1 MAGWQQPELPP
12 TDNQPPRGQARP
24 RGAQL
29 SRPLEMSA
37 PQHIVFALVE
47 DFTHMAFACAVD
59 PLRIANLISGKPL
72 YRWSLASL
80 DGEFA
85 TSSDDTKIGVQ
96 YRFDA
101 MPECDRLFVMS
112 GIGMQSK
119 DHSVLLSALRR
130 KDRLSKTR
138 IGALC
143 SGSWVLAS
151 GGFLNGQDASIH
163 WEYHDSF
170 MEKFPEVNLLRN
182 VFVADSKNPT
192 ASGGTATADLMLHLI
207 SEDHGHDLSVA
218 VADQMVYNAVR
229 EATAAQKVSLQS
241 RNGMRNPHLA
251 SAIARMEAQLEHPV
265 SPSTIA
271 RDLGISTRQ
280 LERLFGRYLN
290 ASPKKY
296 YMEMRLE
303 RARHLLVQTE
313 MSIVDVALACGFES
327 AGHFSRVYR
336 TAFGCTPM
344 MQRGRLN

>member
-1 MAGWQQPELPP
+1 M
-12 TDNQPPRGQARP
+12 TRP
-24 RGAQL
+24 
-29 SRPLEMSA
+29 
-37 PQHIVFALVE
+37 V
-47 DFTHMAFACAVD
+47 T
-59 PLRIANLISGKPL
+59 L
-72 YRWSLASL
+72 YRWSYASL
-80 DGEFA
+80 GGA
-85 TSSDDTKIGVQ
+85 TASSSDGTRIEVQ

-101 MPECDRLFVMS
+101 LPDCDRLIVLS

-119 DHSVLLSALRR
+119 DHSVLLNALRR
-130 KDRLSKTR
+130 KDRLTSTR

-143 SGSWVLAS
+143 SGSWVLAI
-151 GGFLNGQDASIH
+151 GGFLNGREASIH

-182 VFVADSKNPT
+182 VFVADEKHPI

-207 SEDHGHDLSVA
+207 SRDHGHDLSVA

-241 RNGMRNPHLA
+241 RNGMRNPHLVA
-251 SAIARMEAQLEHPV
+251 AIAQMEEQLEHPV
-265 SPSTIA
+265 SPSAIA

-280 LERLFGRYLN
+280 LERLFGKYLN

-313 MSIVDVALACGFES
+313 MSIMDVALACGFES
-327 AGHFSRVYR
+327 SAHFSRVYR

-344 MQRGRLN
+344 MQRGKLS